1 MLAAM
6 GYQQG
11 KGLGKDQ
18 SGRAAPIDVKLK
30 SDRLGLGGEEAKK
43 RKQQRLQQQE
53 AEAGGLHST
62 CVANLYTLACCLYS
76 CAVERCAACGSL
88 LSAISRSTDACCS
101 PQAYEE
107 AGAAGRGVQAGLW
120 GQGCTQEG

>member
-43 RKQQRLQQQE
+43 RKQQHLQQQQ
-53 AEAGGLHST
+53 AEAGVLHST
-62 CVANLYTLACCLYS
+62 CVAQLQALAYCLS
-76 CAVERCAACGSL
+76 CWSVGLCAACGTL
-88 LSAISRSTDACCS
+88 LSA
-101 PQAYEE
+101 
-107 AGAAGRGVQAGLW
+107 
-120 GQGCTQEG
+120 

>member
-43 RKQQRLQQQE
+43 RKQRHLQQQE

-62 CVANLYTLACCLYS
+62 HVAQLHALACCQYP
-76 CAVERCAACGSL
+76 CAVELCAACGSL
-88 LSAISRSTDACCS
+88 LSALSSSTHVCCS

-107 AGAAGRGVQAGLW
+107 AGAAGRGLQAGLR

>member
-30 SDRLGLGGEEAKK
+30 SDRLGLGGQEAKK
-43 RKQQRLQQQE
+43 RKQQQLQQQQV
-53 AEAGGLHST
+53 EAGGLHSRY
-62 CVANLYTLACCLYS
+62 VAQLHALACCLSS
-76 CAVERCAACGSL
+76 CAVELGAAWGNL
-88 LSAISRSTDACCS
+88 LSA
-101 PQAYEE
+101 
-107 AGAAGRGVQAGLW
+107 
-120 GQGCTQEG
+120 